1 MKKVLLL
8 VATVLFAASA
18 FAQDISVGARV
29 GSSFQAVG
37 QYKYNGVNYV
47 EARFGTS
54 VNNPAYV
61 VGLGANDIIDVVRES
76 NHFMCDLTLLHNW
89 HVFDMDWTPSLG
101 EWFFDAGAGLNFGG
115 IAGHAYVGVSGMARL
130 GFAFLDW
137 PITLSVDWTPSFGP
151 AVRYGK
157 YTNEYGVD
165 IKVRHT
171 SFNTLGLATLGITC
185 TYNF

>member
-54 VNNPAYV
+54 VNNPAYALGMP
-61 VGLGANDIIDVVRES
+61 GLLARES
-76 NHFMCDLTLLHNW
+76 RFMCDLTLLHNW
-89 HVFDMDWTPSLG
+89 HIFDMDWTPSLG

-115 IAGHAYVGVSGMARL
+115 VAGNAYIGVSGMARL
-130 GFAFLDW
+130 GFTFLDW

-151 AVRYGK
+151 RVFYGEIYFADKVTKSSYTK
-157 YTNEYGVD
+157 YNA
-165 IKVRHT
+165 
-171 SFNTLGLATLGITC
+171 LGLATLGITC